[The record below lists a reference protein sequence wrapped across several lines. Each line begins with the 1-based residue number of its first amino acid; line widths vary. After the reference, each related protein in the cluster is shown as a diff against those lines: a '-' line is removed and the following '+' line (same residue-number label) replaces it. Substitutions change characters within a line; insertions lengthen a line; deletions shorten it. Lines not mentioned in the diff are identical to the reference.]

1 MLVSIYNVGRN
12 CSFEKVKGA
21 EIVRVKVPAGSEL
34 LRTNGLGLE
43 LFVPMGTDK
52 RVRMAWSAKTLL
64 NTATR
69 NPGVFK
75 VVQPSRTL
83 SAR

>member
-21 EIVRVKVPAGSEL
+21 EVVRVKVPAGSEL

-43 LFVPMGTDK
+43 LFVPSPTD
-52 RVRMAWSAKTLL
+52 RIVRTAWSAALVLAETKRPGSRFRLA
-64 NTATR
+64 NTR
-69 NPGVFK
+69 K
-75 VVQPSRTL
+75 QL
-83 SAR
+83 SA